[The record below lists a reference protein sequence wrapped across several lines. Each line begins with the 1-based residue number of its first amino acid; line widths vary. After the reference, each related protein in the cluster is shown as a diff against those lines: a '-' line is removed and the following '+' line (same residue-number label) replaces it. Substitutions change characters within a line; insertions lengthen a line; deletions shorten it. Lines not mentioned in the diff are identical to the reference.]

1 MKVNK
6 YLLSFIIPIY
16 NAENTVSETV
26 ASILR
31 QDNGC
36 IEIILVN
43 DGSTDNSPQ
52 ICNEL
57 QRQYSIVTAIHQKN
71 QGSLAAR
78 MTGANV
84 AKGQYYLFVD
94 ADDVILDGGIE
105 HICQDVRDDADLY
118 LYDYVMESV
127 GGNTTKT
134 IQIMSDS
141 QSRSF
146 DAQTKVEIS
155 RVFMNGMMNT
165 VCATAIRHTCYE
177 RIRDFKFPANIKNG
191 EDRLQK
197 MQLMIAAEKIVYVP
211 YAFYYYKWVSGS
223 QGNNLRQGFFSGK
236 IYEDFVSV
244 WTIEREN
251 YGKLGFSKAEATNYD
266 CKKLNRVC
274 GLLEQSFLQS
284 VDRKAVLS
292 LIQHIAEDELF
303 HAISEKEIR
312 RCGRAHLRI
321 SAILLRNHWISL
333 LTLYW
338 RICGYIRNAVHK

>member
-1 MKVNK
+1 MQIEVK
-6 YLLSFIIPIY
+6 LSFIIPVY
-16 NAENTVSETV
+16 NAEKTLCNAVN
-26 ASILR
+26 SILQ

-52 ICNEL
+52 ICDEL
-57 QRQYSIVTAIHQKN
+57 QRQYPIVTTIHQKN

-78 MTGANV
+78 MTGASV

-94 ADDVILDGGIE
+94 ADDVVMDGGIE
-105 HICQDVRDDADLY
+105 HICQDVHDDADLY

-127 GGNTTKT
+127 GGKTAKT
-134 IQIMSDS
+134 IQIMSDL
-141 QSRSF
+141 QRRSF
-146 DAQTKVEIS
+146 DAQTRVEIS

-165 VCATAIRHTCYE
+165 VCATAIRRICYE
-177 RIRDFKFPANIKNG
+177 RIKNFEFPANIKNG

-197 MQLMIAAEKIVYVP
+197 MQLLIVAEKIVYVP

-223 QGNNLRQGFFSGK
+223 QGNNLRQGVFSEK

-244 WTIEREN
+244 WSIERNN
-251 YGKLGFSKAEATNYD
+251 YAKLGFAQAEAIYYD

-284 VDRKAVLS
+284 EDCKAVLA
-292 LIQHIAEDELF
+292 LIQNIAEDELF

-321 SAILLRNHWISL
+321 SAILLRHHRISL
-333 LTLYW
+333 LLMYW
-338 RICGYIRNAVHK
+338 RICNYIRNAVHK